1 MKILGVDISS
11 TCTGWA
17 LIEGDNLLDHGKIV
31 PTKHMTLGQKL
42 CLFGKEL
49 SKVIEKH
56 KPAEIAVEDVVQC
69 SSVSVTKI
77 LSRFNGV
84 ALIEAYKYLQRDA
97 ELYEPSKWKKHLEGC
112 TGSAKKAEI
121 QLSICKKYNLLT
133 QEKIKF
139 YQERIDKCK
148 SMLCDSKEKVKDEQ
162 KLELKQLKKDL
173 KKAKKDSDNNQI
185 EILKEKIKSLMDDRF
200 SKSKANKKIV
210 NEEFDKISLDIY
222 SETSIDDNVADAAGV
237 AITLQSYK

>member
-1 MKILGVDISS
+1 MKILGIDISS

-17 LIEGDNLLDHGKIV
+17 LIENDQLLEFNKV
-31 PTKHMTLGQKL
+31 MPTKHMSLGQKL
-42 CLFGKEL
+42 CLFGTEL
-49 SKVIEKH
+49 NKIIEKY
-56 KPAEIAVEDVVQC
+56 KPDEIAVEDVVQC

-97 ELYEPSKWKKHLEGC
+97 ELYTPSEWKKHLEGC

-121 QLSICKKYNLLT
+121 QLSVCKKYNLLA

-139 YQERIDKCK
+139 YQDRIDKCK
-148 SMLCDSKEKVKDEQ
+148 SLLGESKEKVKDEQ
-162 KLELKQLKKDL
+162 KAQLKQLKKDL
-173 KKAKKDSDNNQI
+173 KRAKKDSDNNQI

-200 SKSKANKKIV
+200 TKSNMLVTVFATQIAI
-210 NEEFDKISLDIY
+210 ISDH
-222 SETSIDDNVADAAGV
+222 
-237 AITLQSYK
+237 